1 MDKSTVSQIEQ
12 YVNEH
17 FEKSF
22 LPGLSSIETFDV
34 K

>member
-1 MDKSTVSQIEQ
+1 MNSLDKSTVAQIEQ

-22 LPGLSSIETFDV
+22 LPGLSGI
-34 K
+34 